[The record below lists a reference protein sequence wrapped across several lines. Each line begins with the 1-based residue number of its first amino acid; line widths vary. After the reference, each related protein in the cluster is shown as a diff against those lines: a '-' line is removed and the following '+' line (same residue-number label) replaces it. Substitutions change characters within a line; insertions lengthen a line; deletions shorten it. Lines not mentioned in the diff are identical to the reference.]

1 MLINKHTLLMGLYTK
16 MIYFLCSVALG
27 AWENFDTALKT
38 HVQNG
43 VVDYEGLRKT
53 QALTPEVLWL
63 STTKIPVSP
72 QEQKAFWINAY
83 NLLTLDLIVDH
94 PQISSIREL
103 HNGEP
108 WKKESFVVSGQPIT
122 LDEIEHKILRPLGDP
137 RIHAAINCAS
147 KGCPPLQSFAY
158 QGNQLNTQLDIACRN
173 WMATNAY
180 FLSTSQLQLNSIFD
194 WFKEDF
200 SAYREPIPKLNKG
213 MQGVVGF
220 IIAYSDGN
228 IQKELREGD
237 YKITFSEY
245 DWLLNG
251 K

>member
-1 MLINKHTLLMGLYTK
+1 MN
-16 MIYFLCSVALG
+16 C
-27 AWENFDTALKT
+27 EDT
-38 HVQNG
+38 G
-43 VVDYEGLRKT
+43 PDS
-53 QALTPEVLWL
+53 EVLWL

-108 WKKESFVVSGQPIT
+108 WKKESFVVSGQSIT

-147 KGCPPLQSFAY
+147 KGCPPLQPFAY
-158 QGNQLNTQLDIACRN
+158 QGNQLNTQLDVACRN

-180 FLSTSQLQLNSIFD
+180 FLSTSQLNSTLF
-194 WFKEDF
+194 
-200 SAYREPIPKLNKG
+200 
-213 MQGVVGF
+213 
-220 IIAYSDGN
+220 
-228 IQKELREGD
+228 
-237 YKITFSEY
+237 
-245 DWLLNG
+245 
-251 K
+251 

>member
-1 MLINKHTLLMGLYTK
+1 MLFL
-16 MIYFLCSVALG
+16 LCSVVFA
-27 AWENFDTALKT
+27 AWENFDMALQR
-38 HVQNG
+38 HVKDG
-43 VVDYEGLRKT
+43 VVDYQSLRET

-63 STTKIPVSP
+63 STSKLPID
-72 QEQKAFWINAY
+72 QQDQKAFWINAY

-94 PQISSIREL
+94 PEISSIRDL

-108 WKKESFVVSGQPIT
+108 WKKEIFVVAGQSIT

-137 RIHAAINCAS
+137 RIHAALNCAS
-147 KGCPPLQSFAY
+147 RGCPPLQSFAY
-158 QGNQLNTQLDIACRN
+158 QGKTLDTQLDLACRN

-180 FLSTSQLQLNSIFD
+180 FLSTSQLQLNSIFQ

-200 SAYREPIPKLNKG
+200 EIYREPIPKLNKN

-228 IQKELREGD
+228 TQKELRERP

-245 DWLLNG
+245 DWQLNG

>member
-1 MLINKHTLLMGLYTK
+1 MGLYTK
-16 MIYFLCSVALG
+16 MIYFICSVALG
-27 AWENFDTALKT
+27 AWENFDMALKT
-38 HVQNG
+38 HVRDG
-43 VVDYEGLRKT
+43 VVDYQALRKT
-53 QALTPEVLWL
+53 QALTPEILWL
-63 STTKIPVSP
+63 STSKIPVSP
-72 QEQKAFWINAY
+72 QDQKAFWINAY

-108 WKKESFVVSGQPIT
+108 WKKESFVVAGQSIT

-158 QGNQLNTQLDIACRN
+158 QGNQLNTQLDIACKH
-173 WMATNAY
+173 WMSTNAY

-200 SAYREPIPKLNKG
+200 RAYREPIPKLNKG

-228 IQKELREGD
+228 IQKELREGQ

-245 DWLLNG
+245 DWQLNG
-251 K
+251 N